1 MTKTEGIFTF
11 PISMTPPQYSI
22 LGPTFGS
29 KAEHCPIK
37 TNTAENLRFFDKKKK
52 LRTPCFTERTAV
64 ITESVACKHWASLF
78 SISGLLGLSPI
89 QNK

>member
-37 TNTAENLRFFDKKKK
+37 TNTAENLRFFDKKKTK
-52 LRTPCFTERTAV
+52 N
-64 ITESVACKHWASLF
+64 SL
-78 SISGLLGLSPI
+78 IHREDGCHY
-89 QNK
+89 